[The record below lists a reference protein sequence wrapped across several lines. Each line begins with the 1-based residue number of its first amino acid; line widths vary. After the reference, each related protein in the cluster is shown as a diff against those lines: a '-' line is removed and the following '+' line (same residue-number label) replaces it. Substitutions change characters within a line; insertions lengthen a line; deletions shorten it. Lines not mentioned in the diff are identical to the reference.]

1 MNPKIDSHAM
11 RAYLLG
17 TLEEDQRTQ
26 FEEGILSDPQIYEE
40 LLITEEELIDQY
52 LAGDLSKIEIDQFE
66 NHFLITA
73 ERQKKLRFGSMLQN
87 YVNSHS
93 PVLQPKPFTSV
104 RTAPAPLSSF
114 SFSRRPV
121 MAFSAMLVVLLGI
134 VWVGWFAMKKS
145 ADQVSLQ
152 TIPPHL
158 TVTLKPGSTGSPQ
171 AATRR
176 VNVAPKGYQVKLELE
191 LANPTFRNYKSELIR
206 ANKSLKVS
214 DELTL
219 EAKGEQHVVPFT
231 VPGEMLSPGEYQ
243 VRLSGV
249 LDSGADEFINSYLFR
264 IVE

>member
-1 MNPKIDSHAM
+1 M

-17 TLEEDQRTQ
+17 TLDEDQRTQ
-26 FEEGILSDPQIYEE
+26 LEEGILSDPQIYEE
-40 LLITEEELIDQY
+40 LLIAEEDLIDQY
-52 LAGDLSKIEIDQFE
+52 LAGALSEIEIDQFE

-73 ERQKKLRFGSMLQN
+73 DRQKKLRFGSLLQT

-104 RTAPAPLSSF
+104 RTSPAPLSSL
-114 SFSRRPV
+114 SFSSRPV
-121 MAFSAMLVVLLGI
+121 MAFAAMLVALVGI
-134 VWVGWFAMKKS
+134 AWVGWFAMKKS
-145 ADQVSLQ
+145 ADQVSLPI
-152 TIPPHL
+152 IPPHL

-171 AATRR
+171 TTTPR

-191 LANPTFRNYKSELIR
+191 LSNPIFRNYKSELIR

-249 LDSGADEFINSYLFR
+249 SDSGADAFIDNYLFR

>member
-1 MNPKIDSHAM
+1 M

-17 TLEEDQRTQ
+17 TLDEDQRTQ
-26 FEEGILSDPQIYEE
+26 LEEEILSDPQIYEE
-40 LLITEEELIDQY
+40 LLIAEEELIDQY
-52 LAGDLSKIEIDQFE
+52 LAGALSKIEIDQFE

-73 ERQKKLRFGSMLQN
+73 ERQKKLRFGSLLQN

-93 PVLQPKPFTSV
+93 STLQPKPFTYV
-104 RTAPAPLSSF
+104 RTTPAPLSSY
-114 SFSRRPV
+114 SFSSKPV
-121 MAFSAMLVVLLGI
+121 MAFAAMLVAVLGI
-134 VWVGWFAMKKS
+134 AWVGWFAMKKS
-145 ADQVSLQ
+145 ADRTALH

-171 AATRR
+171 TTPPR

-191 LANPTFRNYKSELIR
+191 LSNPIFRNYKSELIR
-206 ANKSLKVS
+206 ANESLQVS

-231 VPGEMLSPGEYQ
+231 VPGEMLRPGEYQ
-243 VRLSGV
+243 VKLSGV
-249 LDSGADEFINSYLFR
+249 LDSGADEFIDSYLFR

>member
-1 MNPKIDSHAM
+1 M

-26 FEEGILSDPQIYEE
+26 LEEGILSEPQIYEE
-40 LLITEEELIDQY
+40 LLIAEEELIDQF
-52 LAGDLSKIEIDQFE
+52 LAGDLSKIETDQFE
-66 NHFLITA
+66 KHFLITA
-73 ERQKKLRFGSMLQN
+73 DRQKKLRFGSMLQN

-93 PVLQPKPFTSV
+93 STLQPKPFTSV
-104 RTAPAPLSSF
+104 STAPAPLSSF
-114 SFSRRPV
+114 SFTSRPV
-121 MAFSAMLVVLLGI
+121 MVFSAMLVALLGI

-145 ADQVSLQ
+145 ADQASLH

-171 AATRR
+171 TATSPA
-176 VNVAPKGYQVKLELE
+176 NGAPKGYQVKLELE

-219 EAKGEQHVVPFT
+219 ETKGKQIVVPFT
-231 VPGEMLSPGEYQ
+231 VPGEMLSPGDYQ

-249 LDSGADEFINSYLFR
+249 LDSGADEFIDSYLFR
-264 IVE
+264 IIE